1 VAQLTPRE
9 GAGQLPASL
18 LDLSSLPDQRSAT
31 AQDYAP
37 PNKRRYC
44 QERGCIISLVKRH
57 PIITFFVLTY
67 AIGWGCIPFWT
78 FQAGA
83 PFIAALIVIP
93 LTQGV
98 AGLKQLGLRMI
109 RWRVRWYW
117 YVAAVGMPLAVIGLT
132 VRLNVALGASPPSMA
147 SYGSFT
153 TVLMVFAIRL
163 INPGDGALG
172 EEPGW
177 RGFALPG
184 LQSTLTPLVS
194 TLIVGALVTG
204 WHVPLLFL
212 EEGLLGPSIIVGFL
226 LGTMA
231 VTFFYTWLFNHTGG
245 SVLMTIVSHAVQG
258 TITIGGLWAAGA
270 DFARANL
277 ITGFV
282 WLAVAIGLVV
292 LDWKAWR
299 GPAAA
304 ETTTPPQAI
313 PPKGAAPATPA

>member
-1 VAQLTPRE
+1 
-9 GAGQLPASL
+9 
-18 LDLSSLPDQRSAT
+18 
-31 AQDYAP
+31 
-37 PNKRRYC
+37 
-44 QERGCIISLVKRH
+44 VKRH

-78 FQAGA
+78 FQAGS

-117 YVAAVGMPLAVIGLT
+117 YAVAVGMPLAVVGL
-132 VRLNVALGASPPSMA
+132 VVGLNVALGASVPSLA
-147 SYGSFT
+147 GIGSVT
-153 TVLMVFAIRL
+153 TVLMMFAIRL

-177 RGFALPG
+177 RGVALPG
-184 LQSTLTPLVS
+184 LQSTLSPLVS
-194 TLIVGALVTG
+194 TLILGALVTV
-204 WHVPLLFL
+204 WHVPILFL
-212 EEGLLGPSIIVGFL
+212 EEGLLQPSIIVGFL
-226 LGTMA
+226 LGSFA

-245 SVLMTIVSHAVQG
+245 SVLMTIVSHAAQG
-258 TITIGGLWAAGA
+258 TIQIGGLWAAGA
-270 DFARANL
+270 DFAQAMLLNSVVL
-277 ITGFV
+277 SV
-282 WLAVAIGLVV
+282 VAIGLVV

-304 ETTTPPQAI
+304 ETTTPQQAM
-313 PPKGAAPATPA
+313 PPRGAAPVAP